1 MLIRVEPSLYEYVSF
16 NIRTY
21 YCVHER
27 LIYYSNR
34 DRIEFN
40 QTEPSRVHER
50 SSSSYTPSCKRADLE
65 QISLVR
71 ARLIYVFHKLETSQ
85 ETRFELGSPWCKPC
99 VRSSSSSPISRDE
112 CLIEYL
118 ARLNSIKVKKK

>member
-1 MLIRVEPSLYEYVSF
+1 MIIHERANNSSRTNRVKLIQAELASFIRVEPSLYEYVSF

-40 QTEPSRVHER
+40 RVEFT
-50 SSSSYTPSCKRADLE
+50 SSWAHLTPLPR
-65 QISLVR
+65 R
-71 ARLIYVFHKLETSQ
+71 Y
-85 ETRFELGSPWCKPC
+85 
-99 VRSSSSSPISRDE
+99 
-112 CLIEYL
+112 
-118 ARLNSIKVKKK
+118 